1 MKELYPSVVER
12 YGIVTE
18 EPDGMLKI
26 SFYFGILDGDEY
38 HFMFVVAHKDKASM
52 DMKVGDRFYIH
63 NLRIRKNGPLY
74 FGSKAELK
82 Q

>member
-1 MKELYPSVVER
+1 MRVENVVGR

-26 SFYFGILDGDEY
+26 HFYFGILDGDEY
-38 HFMFVVAHKDKASM
+38 PVMFVVAHKDEASR
-52 DMKVGDRFYIH
+52 DMKVGDRFYIY
-63 NLRIRKNGPLY
+63 NSRIRKDGPLY

>member
-1 MKELYPSVVER
+1 MFKMP
-12 YGIVTE
+12 
-18 EPDGMLKI
+18 
-26 SFYFGILDGDEY
+26 FYFGKLDGDEC
-38 HFMFVVAHKDKASM
+38 HVMFVVAHKDDASR

-63 NLRIRKNGPLY
+63 NSRMTEYGPLY

>member
-1 MKELYPSVVER
+1 MRVESVVGR

-26 SFYFGILDGDEY
+26 PFYVGILDGDEY
-38 HFMFVVAHKDKASM
+38 PVMLVVAHKDEANR
-52 DMKVGDRFYIH
+52 DMKVGDRFYIY
-63 NLRIRKNGPLY
+63 NSMMRKYGLLY